1 MIKIKRSILI
11 VAIGDLI
18 GIIYGLYFKKSIA
31 FAFIIIYILYLLFKL
46 NSRFSRI
53 KIVRYLKVVLKLKI
67 VMIFCL
73 SAIISNTYLLC
84 LNYKYNKFYKNSPD
98 IIKGEAV
105 IIGDRI
111 EKEYNYTYT
120 IKIKNGNYK
129 NKRFILS
136 VKKDESKLEYGD
148 LIKIEG
154 EYILPNEAR
163 NYKGFNYREYLKTK
177 KIFGTIKTDN
187 NKIEVIEKNK
197 INKALIITNK
207 LRKSVIEKIE
217 IILPDK
223 TNKLLEGILL
233 GNKSGISEEIIE
245 DFKTSNLSHILSV
258 SGAHTSYIILGAS
271 YILSKSKISKKYVY
285 IITIII
291 LAIFMFL
298 TNFTASVIR
307 ACVMGILMMS
317 AKIFYCKVDFTN
329 SISIALLITLMYNP
343 FSIKEIG
350 LQLSYLGTIGIILFN
365 KNIEKILC
373 KIKVNKKIS
382 KLLSVTFSAQIMI
395 MPIMALNFNT
405 ISLTFFI
412 SNMIASPLLGV
423 IMVLGIITVFTS
435 FISYAI
441 AKMLAIILNLSLETL
456 ICISNFC
463 SKIPFS
469 KILIKTPYFILI
481 IFIYFL
487 ILISNYIV
495 TIYPYKK
502 LLRLFQKK
510 LLKIVSI
517 KKWDK
522 LLKIVFVIS
531 IILIVFY
538 FLNTL
543 IQSNLKIYF
552 IDVGQGDSTLIIT
565 PNNKKI
571 LIDCGEGNTSVLLD
585 YLLDRR
591 IKTIDY
597 VIISHFDSDHCNG
610 LIDIVKNLNVK
621 NIIISKQAY
630 MSNEYI
636 NIAKIINKKRINVI
650 HIKQGDS
657 LKIDKHIKINII
669 YPPKELEYEDLNN
682 NSIVLKITYGSSS
695 ILFTRRYRKFRKRDS
710 KPI

>member
-1 MIKIKRSILI
+1 MIKIKRPILI
-11 VAIGDLI
+11 VAIGNLI

-31 FAFIIIYILYLLFKL
+31 FAFIIIYIFYLLFKL
-46 NSRFSRI
+46 NSRFCRI
-53 KIVRYLKVVLKLKI
+53 KIIRYLKVLLKLKI
-67 VMIFCL
+67 VIIFCL

-84 LNYKYNKFYKNSPD
+84 LNYRYNKFYKNSPD
-98 IIKGEAV
+98 IIKEEAV

-136 VKKDESKLEYGD
+136 VKKDETKLEYGD

-154 EYILPNEAR
+154 EYILPNETR

-207 LRKSVIEKIE
+207 LRKSIIEKIE

-233 GNKSGISEEIIE
+233 GNKSEISEEIIE

-307 ACVMGILMMS
+307 ACVMGILMMG
-317 AKIFYCKVDFTN
+317 AKIFHRKVDFTN

-423 IMVLGIITVFTS
+423 IMILGIITVFTS
-435 FISYAI
+435 FISYTM
-441 AKMLAIILNLSLETL
+441 AKMLAIVLNLILEIL
-456 ICISNFC
+456 IYISNFC

-469 KILIKTPYFILI
+469 KILIKTPYVISI
-481 IFIYFL
+481 IFIYLL

-495 TIYPYKK
+495 TTYSFKK
-502 LLRLFQKK
+502 LSRLFQKK
-510 LLKIVSI
+510 FLKIVSI
-517 KKWDK
+517 KKCYK
-522 LLKIVFVIS
+522 FLKIFCVIA
-531 IILIVFY
+531 IILIMFY
-538 FLNTL
+538 SINTL

-565 PNNKKI
+565 PNNKKV
-571 LIDCGEGNTSVLLD
+571 LIDGGKGDTSALLD

-591 IKTIDY
+591 IKTVDY

-610 LIDIVKNLNVK
+610 LIDIIKNLNVK

-630 MSNEYI
+630 ISEEYI
-636 NIAKIINKKRINVI
+636 NIAKIINTKRINVI
-650 HIKQGDS
+650 QVKQGDT
-657 LKIDKHIKINII
+657 LKIGRYIKINII
-669 YPPKELEYEDLNN
+669 YPTKELEYKDLNN
-682 NSIVLKITYGSSS
+682 NSIVLKVTYNTFS
-695 ILFTRRYRKFRKRDS
+695 ILFTRRYREL
-710 KPI
+710 